1 MKPQLTRSMTDKK
14 LAGVAGGIAEAFG
27 WDVTLVRLG
36 FIALTLFHGGGV
48 LLYLLLM
55 LVMPK
60 VGVPSLGQQALAGVQ
75 YAGSRLGLQDRNRTL
90 GCVLL
95 GLGALMLA
103 SMLDISGPVIAI
115 AILGAGFYFLKQR

>member
-36 FIALTLFHGGGV
+36 FVALTLFHGGGV

-60 VGVPSLGQQALAGVQ
+60 VGAPSLGQQAVAGVQ

-90 GCVLL
+90 GYVLL

-103 SMLDISGPVIAI
+103 SMLDMSGPVIAI